1 MNPGVSTV
9 NNQDKQIISHD
20 FEGNL
25 IQFNVQPPQYGKELS
40 LETAW
45 HIDRPEDMAYSVEE
59 SIQSVKLYF
68 KEKRLLIYYKPSV
81 EPLNLKQL
89 HSLLLPGTSFSDWRF
104 AKLAI
109 DLCESLKDLHTAEMP
124 QLVIHPGRIGKQ
136 DNRFIILPT
145 LACIMPPFEE
155 LKNREDTGWLHY
167 IAPEVL
173 RTRGNEVNRLPKSD
187 IYSLGRTLQAFV
199 SANWEPPVIDDPLA
213 FIESVVESFKC
224 EFPPEWLPDF
234 LPFKPVISEMCA
246 LFPEDRPS
254 LDQLSVKFKE
264 ILNQYEPE
272 SSILRLINEKQ
283 LEPASS
289 YLKVL
294 REGGSSGLF
303 ACPRQKFYELSAKFH
318 LAQSPP
324 DYAKAIGQFQNVLT
338 LEPDNVGIHLQI
350 AQTYL
355 NFRSHPQ
362 HLLLSAASYEK
373 AAILTDW
380 QEDIM
385 THLLEVLSRLNHP
398 EMILRVTARIPWD
411 RRPPASFFLRAES
424 CIALE
429 EYFASWNETAN
440 YFKKYGFDIKIY
452 GLAQKAASFIE
463 PLELLRWKHQ
473 VKHTEDIPGVK
484 ISFSIVWE
492 RNGNMEMAKQCM
504 EEGIGKKSNREEN

>member
-9 NNQDKQIISHD
+9 NKQDKQIISHD
-20 FEGNL
+20 LEGNL

-45 HIDRPEDMAYSVEE
+45 HIDRPEEMEYSAEE

-68 KEKRLLIYYKPSV
+68 KEKRLLIHYKPSV

-109 DLCESLKDLHTAEMP
+109 DLCESLKDLHTAGLP
-124 QLVIHPGRIGKQ
+124 QPVIHPGRIGRQ
-136 DNRFIILPT
+136 NNRFIILPT
-145 LACIMPPFEE
+145 LAGIMPSFEE

-173 RTRGNEVNRLPKSD
+173 RTRGNEVNRLPESD
-187 IYSLGRTLQAFV
+187 IYSLGRTLQALV
-199 SANWEPPVIDDPLA
+199 SADWEPPVIDDPLA

-224 EFPPEWLPDF
+224 EFPHEWLPDF

-246 LFPEDRPS
+246 FFPEDRPS
-254 LDQLSVKFKE
+254 LDELSVKFKE
-264 ILNQYEPE
+264 IPIQYEPE
-272 SSILRLINEKQ
+272 SSILQLINEKQ
-283 LEPASS
+283 LDQASS
-289 YLKVL
+289 YLKAL
-294 REGGSSGLF
+294 RENDSSCLF
-303 ACPRQKFYELSAKFH
+303 GFPRKKLYELNAKFH

-338 LEPDNVGIHLQI
+338 LEPDNVSIHLQI
-350 AQTYL
+350 AQTYS
-355 NFRSHPQ
+355 NFQSHSQ
-362 HLLLSAASYEK
+362 HLILSAASYER

-380 QEDIM
+380 QEYIM
-385 THLLEVLSRLNHP
+385 NRLLEVLSRLNHP
-398 EMILRVTARIPWD
+398 ETILRVSAGIPWD

-429 EYFASWNETAN
+429 EYFACWNETAH
-440 YFKKYGFDIKIY
+440 YFEKYGFDVKMY
-452 GLAQKAASFIE
+452 GLAQKAAPFIE

-473 VKHTEDIPGVK
+473 VEHKENIPGVK

-492 RNGNMEMAKQCM
+492 RNGNMKMAKQCL
-504 EEGIGKKSNREEN
+504 EEGIGKKSNGEES

>member
-1 MNPGVSTV
+1 MV
-9 NNQDKQIISHD
+9 NKQDKQIIGHD
-20 FEGNL
+20 LEGNL
-25 IQFNVQPPQYGKELS
+25 IQYNVQPPQYGKELS

-45 HIDRPEDMAYSVEE
+45 HIDRPEDIEHLLEE

-89 HSLLLPGTSFSDWRF
+89 HSLLLLGTSFSNWRF
-104 AKLAI
+104 AKLAN
-109 DLCESLKDLHTAEMP
+109 DLCENLKDLHTAELP

-136 DNRFIILPT
+136 NNRFIILPT
-145 LACIMPPFEE
+145 LAGIMPPFEE
-155 LKNREDTGWLHY
+155 LKNLENTGWLHY

-173 RTRGNEVNRLPKSD
+173 RTRGNEVSRLHKGD
-187 IYSLGRTLQAFV
+187 IYSLGRTLQALV
-199 SANWEPPVIDDPLA
+199 SVGWEPPDIDDPLA

-224 EFPPEWLPDF
+224 EFPHEWLPDF
-234 LPFKPVISEMCA
+234 LPFKPVINEMCS
-246 LFPEDRPS
+246 FYPEDRPY

-264 ILNQYEPE
+264 ILNQYKPE
-272 SSILRLINEKQ
+272 SSILQLINEKQ
-283 LEPASS
+283 LEPASL
-289 YLKVL
+289 YLKAL

-303 ACPRQKFYELSAKFH
+303 SSPRQKFYELSAKFH

-338 LEPDNVGIHLQI
+338 LEPNNVSIHLQI

-380 QEDIM
+380 QEDVM
-385 THLLEVLSRLNHP
+385 THLLEVLSRLNQP
-398 EMILRVTARIPWD
+398 EIILRVTARIPWD

-429 EYFASWNETAN
+429 KYFACWNETAH
-440 YFKKYGFDIKIY
+440 YFEKYGFDVNMY

-473 VKHTEDIPGVK
+473 VKHKEDIPGVK

-492 RNGNMEMAKQCM
+492 RNGNMGMAKQCL
-504 EEGIGKKSNREEN
+504 EEGIGNKSNREEN